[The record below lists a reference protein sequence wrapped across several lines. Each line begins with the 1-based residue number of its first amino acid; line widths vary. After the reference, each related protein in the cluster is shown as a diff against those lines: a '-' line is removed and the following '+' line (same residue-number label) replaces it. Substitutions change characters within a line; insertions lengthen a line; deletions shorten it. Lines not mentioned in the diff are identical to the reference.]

1 MEQWAEIQ
9 ARHRREKMELL
20 QSLAQSN
27 FSYRVAANVLGM
39 NKENLVSVARHY
51 GIIFDTHKSN
61 ERRVRYADE

>member
-1 MEQWAEIQ
+1 MERWAEIR

-27 FSYRVAANVLGM
+27 FSYRVAADVLGM

>member
-1 MEQWAEIQ
+1 
-9 ARHRREKMELL
+9 MELL

-27 FSYRVAANVLGM
+27 FSYRVAADVLGM